1 MADPS
6 TVQFVA
12 PMDFAT
18 PHGCAGYVPL
28 HGPVLHG
35 FVSTS
40 IGHGTPPYDACLT
53 MLRVRN
59 WVPALHGLVHVENA
73 LKPDTVQSTAHLL
86 VLHCRV
92 SSKAGQCV
100 PLCAACVTTLRD
112 RLCPPVPHD
121 LVQALQVVHADTW
134 QSTGHAWWL
143 QTRVS
148 TLCGQT
154 TPP

>member
-35 FVSTS
+35 LVSTS
-40 IGHGTPPYDACLT
+40 IGHGTPPCDACVT

-73 LKPDTVQSTAHLL
+73 LKPDTVQSTAHGM
-86 VLHCRV
+86 VLHGRV

-112 RLCPPVPHD
+112 RLCPPLPHD
-121 LVQALQVVHADTW
+121 LVQALQVAHADTW
-134 QSTGHAWWL
+134 Q
-143 QTRVS
+143 
-148 TLCGQT
+148 
-154 TPP
+154 